1 MVLSLMATGI
11 APDSFYELDAEGNR
25 QRAHFDGLPVD
36 FVAEAIATLGA
47 QVVDGFET
55 YHVMNPHDDG
65 IGLDEYVDW
74 LIDAGYPI
82 QRIGDFGEWLQ
93 RFETGLRAL
102 PDRQRQHSV
111 LQMLLLRTSERLSPP
126 SRPAGPLR
134 RPIDSVPRCKKRK
147 SAATSDPTS
156 RTCRRRSSSNTSPTC
171 NCSDCSNP
179 LEELHPAHTHTDN
192 PRRNKMRRIALSIN
206 RGFLTVAR
214 SFSLVR
220 QKDAAAYY
228 TLLGDD
234 VIDFMN
240 EGYVDD
246 AKPLWLNLGYWK
258 DARTYPDACVAM
270 VELLGTRAGLQ
281 PGDGV
286 LDVGVG
292 FAEQDFVLL
301 DRFKVSHITGID
313 ITPVHIDKGRER
325 VAKRG
330 LEKQID
336 IRLGSATAMEF
347 PDASFDKVLA
357 LECAFHFDT
366 RDQFM
371 REAFRVLKPGGTI
384 ALADM
389 LPNPGK
395 KSGLTTVFG
404 RKYGHIPEANYYDR
418 DEYSRRLAAA
428 GFGDVRV
435 ESIREDVFPGMAKYT
450 RQRVEGKKKMDE
462 VVVEVT
468 EDDRAKCRGVEM
480 WERGTGLTD
489 YVIVSA
495 RKPLDTG
502 VPA

>member
-1 MVLSLMATGI
+1 
-11 APDSFYELDAEGNR
+11 
-25 QRAHFDGLPVD
+25 
-36 FVAEAIATLGA
+36 
-47 QVVDGFET
+47 
-55 YHVMNPHDDG
+55 
-65 IGLDEYVDW
+65 
-74 LIDAGYPI
+74 
-82 QRIGDFGEWLQ
+82 
-93 RFETGLRAL
+93 
-102 PDRQRQHSV
+102 
-111 LQMLLLRTSERLSPP
+111 
-126 SRPAGPLR
+126 
-134 RPIDSVPRCKKRK
+134 
-147 SAATSDPTS
+147 
-156 RTCRRRSSSNTSPTC
+156 
-171 NCSDCSNP
+171 
-179 LEELHPAHTHTDN
+179 
-192 PRRNKMRRIALSIN
+192 MRRIALPIYWA
-206 RGFLTVAR
+206 FFAVVR
-214 SFSLVR
+214 SFSLTR

-228 TLLGDD
+228 TMLGDD
-234 VIDFMN
+234 VIHFMN
-240 EGYVDD
+240 EGYVDNS
-246 AKPLWLNLGYWK
+246 KPLWLNLGYWK
-258 DARTYPDACVAM
+258 VARTYPDACVAM

-281 PGDGV
+281 PSDGV

-313 ITPVHIDKGRER
+313 ITPVHVDKGRER
-325 VAKRG
+325 VAERG

-366 RDQFM
+366 RDQFI

-404 RKYGHIPEANYYDR
+404 RKYGHFPDANYYDR
-418 DEYSRRLAAA
+418 EEYAGRLAAA
-428 GFGDVRV
+428 GFDDVLV
-435 ESIREDVFPGMAKYT
+435 ESIREDVYPAMAKYV
-450 RQRVEGKKKMDE
+450 RQRVEGNKKMDE

-468 EDDRAKCRGVEM
+468 EDERAQCLGVNL
-480 WERGTGLTD
+480 WERSVGITD

>member
-1 MVLSLMATGI
+1 
-11 APDSFYELDAEGNR
+11 
-25 QRAHFDGLPVD
+25 
-36 FVAEAIATLGA
+36 
-47 QVVDGFET
+47 
-55 YHVMNPHDDG
+55 
-65 IGLDEYVDW
+65 
-74 LIDAGYPI
+74 
-82 QRIGDFGEWLQ
+82 
-93 RFETGLRAL
+93 
-102 PDRQRQHSV
+102 
-111 LQMLLLRTSERLSPP
+111 
-126 SRPAGPLR
+126 
-134 RPIDSVPRCKKRK
+134 
-147 SAATSDPTS
+147 
-156 RTCRRRSSSNTSPTC
+156 
-171 NCSDCSNP
+171 
-179 LEELHPAHTHTDN
+179 
-192 PRRNKMRRIALSIN
+192 MRRVALSIYWA
-206 RGFLTVAR
+206 FLTVVR
-214 SFSLVR
+214 SFGLMR

-228 TLLGDD
+228 TMLGDD

-240 EGYVDD
+240 DGYVDNS
-246 AKPLWLNLGYWK
+246 KPLWLNMGYWK

-281 PGDGV
+281 PSDEV

-313 ITPVHIDKGRER
+313 ITPVHVDKGRDR

-330 LEKQID
+330 LEKKID

-347 PDASFDKVLA
+347 PDASFEKVLA

-395 KSGLTTVFG
+395 KPGLKTAFG
-404 RKYGHIPEANYYDR
+404 RKYGHFPEANYYDR
-418 DEYSRRLAAA
+418 EEYPRRLAAA
-428 GFGDVRV
+428 GFGDVLV
-435 ESIREDVFPGMAKYT
+435 ESIREDVYPAMAKYI

-468 EDDRAKCRGVEM
+468 EDDRAQCRGVYL
-480 WERGTGLTD
+480 WERVTGIAD

>member
-1 MVLSLMATGI
+1 
-11 APDSFYELDAEGNR
+11 
-25 QRAHFDGLPVD
+25 
-36 FVAEAIATLGA
+36 
-47 QVVDGFET
+47 
-55 YHVMNPHDDG
+55 
-65 IGLDEYVDW
+65 
-74 LIDAGYPI
+74 
-82 QRIGDFGEWLQ
+82 
-93 RFETGLRAL
+93 
-102 PDRQRQHSV
+102 
-111 LQMLLLRTSERLSPP
+111 
-126 SRPAGPLR
+126 
-134 RPIDSVPRCKKRK
+134 
-147 SAATSDPTS
+147 
-156 RTCRRRSSSNTSPTC
+156 
-171 NCSDCSNP
+171 
-179 LEELHPAHTHTDN
+179 
-192 PRRNKMRRIALSIN
+192 MRRIALSIYWP
-206 RGFLTVAR
+206 FLMVVR
-214 SFSLVR
+214 SFSLMR

-228 TLLGDD
+228 TMLGDD

-246 AKPLWLNLGYWK
+246 SKPLWLNLGYWK
-258 DARTYPDACVAM
+258 VARTYPDACVAM

-313 ITPVHIDKGRER
+313 ITPVHVDKGRDR
-325 VAKRG
+325 VARRG
-330 LEKQID
+330 LEKKID

-347 PDASFDKVLA
+347 PDASFEKVLA

-389 LPNPGK
+389 LPNSGK

-404 RKYGHIPEANYYDR
+404 RKYGHFPDANYYDR
-418 DEYSRRLAAA
+418 EEYRWRLAAA
-428 GFGDVRV
+428 GFGDVLV
-435 ESIREDVFPGMAKYT
+435 ESIREDVYPAMAKYV

-468 EDDRAKCRGVEM
+468 EDERAQCRGVNL
-480 WERGTGLTD
+480 WERSVGLTD